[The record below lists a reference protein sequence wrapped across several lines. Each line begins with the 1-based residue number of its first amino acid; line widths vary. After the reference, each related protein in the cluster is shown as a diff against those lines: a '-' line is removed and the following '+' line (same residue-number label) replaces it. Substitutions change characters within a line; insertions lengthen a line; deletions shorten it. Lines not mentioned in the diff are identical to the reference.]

1 MKSVTIDHHLLNTN
15 VLFGATPLSSMFL
28 KDILAD
34 ICLKVVNT
42 CDSLMVLM
50 SGSLDLGAPSLLRSK
65 PLAGHDLREPT
76 LAIAVDVL
84 K

>member
-1 MKSVTIDHHLLNTN
+1 
-15 VLFGATPLSSMFL
+15 LSSMFL

-50 SGSLDLGAPSLLRSK
+50 SGSLDLGAPSLFKSK

-76 LAIAVDVL
+76 FAIAVDVS
-84 K
+84 